1 LYRDVNQ
8 LLQLRQGE
16 QEAAGL
22 GEGPGGL
29 HAGQQLEEDEEAA
42 AAQKESFPAVC
53 QTSRWCQAAAEEK
66 AETMKDFLIIFLPK
80 YIFYICSLKESVT
93 I

>member
-1 LYRDVNQ
+1 MYRCPLFSQAWKKSVFSVYRDVNQ

-42 AAQKESFPAVC
+42 AAQKE
-53 QTSRWCQAAAEEK
+53 
-66 AETMKDFLIIFLPK
+66 
-80 YIFYICSLKESVT
+80 
-93 I
+93 